1 MREPL
6 IRVGHRA
13 RSRKIIRPQLDNLKT
28 CARNEI
34 VDFAIEV
41 ATSTDLLPHWSYT
54 ILPDNYARIARA
66 AMFLKCR
73 CDGSVRHKAKNLGG
87 TLRRISSL
95 ARGRALCRLLQQ
107 LSRLAEYQPGTVVS
121 AFAMGS

>member
-6 IRVGHRA
+6 VRVGHRA
-13 RSRKIIRPQLDNLKT
+13 RPRKIIRPQLDNLKP

-41 ATSTDLLPHWSYT
+41 AASTDLLPHRSYT

-66 AMFLKCR
+66 AMF
-73 CDGSVRHKAKNLGG
+73 DKNETSGWL
-87 TLRRISSL
+87 
-95 ARGRALCRLLQQ
+95 
-107 LSRLAEYQPGTVVS
+107 
-121 AFAMGS
+121 